1 MVSDAAFRPAPIYLS
16 WWRSAALGPTFNVV
30 NAVASDN
37 PVSRHALSRW
47 QRWLLPAV
55 IGDETAQRDA
65 NGGTDVPRS
74 VRDWAVDLIF
84 FGFAFLV
91 SVGELWV
98 NHRLVGTTMLVIDGA
113 LGVPA
118 CLLVWVRRKHPLAM
132 GFLAVALSTVSEA
145 AGGVAAVGLLTVAV
159 HCMPRRTVQVA
170 VLSILTG
177 VTCAAI
183 YTKSHFDYGS
193 FAFWTVFTIAVVG
206 FGSFVRARRELLLS
220 LRERAHRAE
229 GEQHV
234 RVREAQLA
242 ERARIA
248 REMHDVLAHRI
259 SLLSVHAG
267 ALEFNPNASPE
278 EIARAAGVIRVSA
291 RAAQEELREVIGVL
305 RAGTEFEDV
314 QPPQPTIV
322 DLPTLVQESRAAG
335 MDVSFK
341 DSLEDRALSP
351 ILGRT
356 VYRVVQEALT
366 NARKHA
372 PGQVVTITLG
382 RDQAGSVGVEV
393 VNRPWVGQAD
403 SMPLTADDPAPADH
417 VGSGTGL
424 VGLTERVNLVGG
436 RLLSEQLPGG
446 GFRLKVTLP
455 WSDAEADEETTA

>member
-1 MVSDAAFRPAPIYLS
+1 VPHRLP
-16 WWRSAALGPTFNVV
+16 
-30 NAVASDN
+30 
-37 PVSRHALSRW
+37 RW

-55 IGDETAQRDA
+55 IGDENAQRDA

-74 VRDWAVDLIF
+74 LRDWAVDLIF
-84 FGFAFLV
+84 FGFALLV
-91 SVGELWV
+91 SVGELWA
-98 NHRLVGTTMLVIDGA
+98 NHRVVGTTMLVIDGV

-132 GFLAVALSTVSEA
+132 GFLAVALSTISES
-145 AGGVAAVGLLTVAV
+145 AGGVAAIGLLTVAV
-159 HCMPRRTVQVA
+159 HCQPRRTIQVA
-170 VLSILTG
+170 ALSVFTG
-177 VTCAAI
+177 ATCGAI
-183 YTKSHFDYGS
+183 YTRTHFDYGT
-193 FAFWTVFTIAVVG
+193 FAFWMVFTLAAVG

-229 GEQHV
+229 DEQHM

-267 ALEFNPNASPE
+267 ALEFNPGASPE

-322 DLPTLVQESRAAG
+322 DLPRLVQESRGAG

-341 DSLEDRALSP
+341 DTLEEQSLSP

-382 RDQAGSVGVEV
+382 GDRGAGVSVEV

-403 SMPLTADDPAPADH
+403 AGPPAAAGDGADGDH

-424 VGLTERVNLVGG
+424 IGLTERVNLVGG
-436 RLLSEQLPGG
+436 HLLSEHLPGG
-446 GFRLKVTLP
+446 GFRLKATLP
-455 WSDAEADEETTA
+455 WSDAESDEETSI

>member
-1 MVSDAAFRPAPIYLS
+1 
-16 WWRSAALGPTFNVV
+16 V
-30 NAVASDN
+30 NAVASEN
-37 PVSRHALSRW
+37 PVPHALPRW

-55 IGDETAQRDA
+55 IGDESAQRDT
-65 NGGTDVPRS
+65 NGGTNVPRS
-74 VRDWAVDLIF
+74 VRDWVVDFAF
-84 FGFAFLV
+84 FGFALLI
-91 SVGELWV
+91 SIGELWA
-98 NHRLVGTTMLVIDGA
+98 NHRLVGTTMFVLDAV

-118 CLLVWVRRKHPLAM
+118 CLLVWVRRRHPLAM
-132 GFLAVALSTVSEA
+132 GFLAVGLSTISEA
-145 AGGVAAVGLLTVAV
+145 AGGAAAIGLLTVAV
-159 HCMPRRTVQVA
+159 HCQPRRTIQVA
-170 VLSILTG
+170 VLSVFTG
-177 VTCAAI
+177 ATCGAI
-183 YTKSHFDYGS
+183 YTHGRFDYGT
-193 FAFWTVFTIAVVG
+193 FAFWLVFTIAAVG

-220 LRERAHRAE
+220 LRDRAQRAE
-229 GEQHV
+229 DEQHV

-314 QPPQPTIV
+314 QPPQPTIA
-322 DLPTLVQESRAAG
+322 DLPMLAQESRGAG

-341 DSLEDRALSP
+341 DTLEDRSPSP

-372 PGQVVTITLG
+372 AGQVVTITL
-382 RDQAGSVGVEV
+382 AGDRASGVSVEV

-403 SMPLTADDPAPADH
+403 AGQVGPPGGSDGQGH

-424 VGLTERVNLVGG
+424 VGLNERVSLVGG
-436 RLLSEQLPGG
+436 QLVSEQLSGG
-446 GFRLKVTLP
+446 GFRLKATLP
-455 WSDAEADEETTA
+455 WSDLESDEETSV

>member
-1 MVSDAAFRPAPIYLS
+1 MPIDLS
-16 WWRSAALGPTFNVV
+16 RWRLSPLGPTVKMV
-30 NAVASDN
+30 SAVASEN
-37 PVSRHALSRW
+37 PLSHTLPRW

-65 NGGTDVPRS
+65 NGGTQVPRS
-74 VRDWAVDLIF
+74 PRDWAVDLIF
-84 FGFAFLV
+84 FGFALLV
-91 SVGELWV
+91 SVVELWA
-98 NHRLVGTTMLVIDGA
+98 NRRLVGTTMLVLDGV

-132 GFLAVALSTVSEA
+132 GLLAVALSTISEA
-145 AGGVAAVGLLTVAV
+145 AGGAAAIGLLTVAI
-159 HCMPRRTVQVA
+159 HCQPRRTVQVA
-170 VLSILTG
+170 MVSIFTG
-177 VTCAAI
+177 ATCGAI
-183 YTKSHFDYGS
+183 YTRDRFDYGT
-193 FAFWTVFTIAVVG
+193 FAFWLVFTLAAVG

-229 GEQHV
+229 DEQHI

-341 DSLEDRALSP
+341 DTLEDRGTSA

-382 RDQAGSVGVEV
+382 GDRTIGVSIEV
-393 VNRPWVGQAD
+393 VNRPWVGQAE
-403 SMPLTADDPAPADH
+403 ARPASGDGAEASDGH
-417 VGSGTGL
+417 IGSGTGL
-424 VGLTERVNLVGG
+424 VGLTERVTLVGG
-436 RLLSEQLPGG
+436 QLLSEQLPGG
-446 GFRLKVTLP
+446 GFRLRVTLP
-455 WSDAEADEETTA
+455 WSDVESDQEMGA